1 MNDTF
6 DLSLSTLDI
15 AVMLIYALGI
25 IGYGLYSAKA
35 KSSEEYFLAGRDMTW
50 PIVGISLFAANISSS
65 TLVGLAGDAFMT
77 RTHVFNYEWL
87 ASVVLVF
94 FAIFFL
100 PFYLRSRVYT
110 MPEFLERRYNTASRY
125 YFSFITIIGN
135 VLIDTAAGL
144 FVGTVVLK
152 LLFPELSTFAI
163 VAILAICSAAYT
175 IPGGLNS
182 VIQTEV
188 VQAILLVVGSC
199 MITYYAF
206 SDVGGWDGI
215 IAGLDQLGAAGKLPQ
230 INGLDYEAMGVTG
243 LFENGYTAA
252 DLDRMGLD
260 SLRQLSGNPSL
271 ELIRGTEFYQPSN
284 ADEVLSLVRPT
295 GDTWTEFFLGTGGDD
310 FMPWTGLLLGAPILG
325 FYFWA
330 NNQFMV
336 QRVLGAK
343 DLNHGRWGALFA
355 GLIKLPV
362 LLIMVLPGTAA
373 IMMFNG
379 ADISSANYQL
389 PGGAICQDLSQC
401 PNATYPLLLFTLL
414 PKGVLGLVLAG
425 LLAAMMSSVSA
436 TFNSASTLIT
446 MDFVKKLYPN
456 LSSQQLVRVGQIS
469 TLVLVVLACLW
480 APQIERFGSLFS
492 YLQIVLSF
500 IAPPVAAAFVA
511 GLFSKNVNGTGAFT
525 SLIAGFVITV
535 IFLGMEAYDMQNW
548 FTEMHFLHRTFY
560 LFVFCM
566 LTNFIVSALT
576 EGRGTVITASASEGE
591 DLDPTTER
599 LEAGVLVGATSGVA
613 TGNRYL
619 SFEDKVRD
627 YTWNRSL
634 IAEET
639 EELKGLPWYKNYRYQ
654 AVILLIV
661 TALVV
666 GSFW

>member
-1 MNDTF
+1 MEGTF
-6 DLSLSTLDI
+6 NLETIDI
-15 AVMLIYALGI
+15 VVMLLYALGI

-100 PFYLRSRVYT
+100 PFYLQSRVYT
-110 MPEFLERRYNTASRY
+110 MPEFLERRYDQRSRY
-125 YFSFITIIGN
+125 YFSFVTIIGN

-152 LLFPELSTFAI
+152 LLFPDLSTFAI
-163 VAILAICSAAYT
+163 VSILAIASAAYT

-188 VQAILLVVGSC
+188 IQAILLVFGSC
-199 MITYYAF
+199 LITYFAF
-206 SDVGGWDGI
+206 TEIGGWSGL
-215 IAGLDQLGAAGKLPQ
+215 IAGLDDLGAAGALPRPEGAYQ
-230 INGLDYEAMGVTG
+230 PT
-243 LFENGYTAA
+243 TAA
-252 DLDRMGLD
+252 
-260 SLRQLSGNPSL
+260 
-271 ELIRGTEFYQPSN
+271 
-284 ADEVLSLVRPT
+284 EVLSLVRPT
-295 GDTWTEFFLGTGGDD
+295 GDTWGEFFLGTGGDG

-355 GLIKLPV
+355 GLLKLPV

-379 ADISSANYQL
+379 VDITPFNYQL
-389 PGGAICQDLSQC
+389 PGGDICADLSQC
-401 PNATYPLLLFTLL
+401 PNATYPLLLSELL
-414 PKGVLGLVLAG
+414 PTGILGLVLAG

-446 MDFVKKLYPN
+446 MDFVQKLRPD
-456 LSSQQLVRVGQIS
+456 LSSTQLVRVGQVS

-480 APQIERFGSLFS
+480 APQIERFGSLFA

-500 IAPPVAAAFVA
+500 IAPPVAAAFIA
-511 GLFSKNVNGTGAFT
+511 GLFSKRVNGTGAFV
-525 SLIAGFVITV
+525 SLLLGFVITV
-535 IFLGMEAYDMQNW
+535 AFLVMEGTGASNW

-560 LFVFCM
+560 LFVLC
-566 LTNFIVSALT
+566 LLVNFVVSAMT
-576 EGRGTVITASASEGE
+576 DNEPAEVDPSEPA
-591 DLDPTTER
+591 LDD
-599 LEAGVLVGATSGVA
+599 
-613 TGNRYL
+613 NRVM
-619 SFEDKVRD
+619 SFEEKVRD
-627 YTWNRSL
+627 YTWNSDIL
-634 IAEET
+634 AAES
-639 EELKGLPWYKNYRYQ
+639 EELAGLPWYKNYRTQ
-654 AVILLIV
+654 SVILLIV
-661 TALVV
+661 TAILVAF
-666 GSFW
+666 FW